1 MRRWWIWRIRQGC
14 SAVREVDAM
23 TYTAALIRI
32 LEPTEIASR
41 FTWARVAALAD
52 EYRRP
57 AAWIARGL
65 EACRRAGVDES
76 YFIARYLRREAI
88 AKDEGVDAAM
98 REVAI
103 EARQGKSQSVTCM
116 GPLHPTAH
124 YRAQN
129 PGVWAARDSLK
140 ASTPSVF
147 ALELMF

>member
-1 MRRWWIWRIRQGC
+1 
-14 SAVREVDAM
+14 M
-23 TYTAALIRI
+23 TDYTAASIRI
-32 LEPTEIASR
+32 LEPAEVTTR

-76 YFIARYLRREAI
+76 YFIARYLRRESLPL
-88 AKDEGVDAAM
+88 DRRVDDAM
-98 REVAI
+98 RELAA

-129 PGVWAARDSLK
+129 RGIGLRVDLLK